1 MKPLFSR
8 LVAALLLTGAALFSS
23 ACMENSTVV
32 RVRKDGSGEIFV
44 RYHFSPQIAGMMGMM
59 GGLAAGGPNAA
70 GGTPAPKMPTADSL
84 LKPTQ
89 ESLEKSASGY
99 GEGVTF
105 VRQEPGKNTA
115 GWDGYLAVYQFADI
129 NRLKFD
135 PSNPPG
141 PLGEMAKMNPEA
153 VAEANKNT
161 EGAQMVKF
169 TMADGLLTI
178 DTGFSAKTIGKIG
191 EGAGGGGGGQLTG
204 PDGAK
209 IDPAQMMQ
217 MMAGM
222 FQGMRLAYFIRVDG
236 EIAETNATYVD
247 GTLVTMSDVQ
257 LGKMMA
263 DPKFIELVK
272 EGEKFQNQQPTD
284 ADFEAMKLKIM
295 AIDGAK
301 FETQEKVTI
310 RIK

>member
-1 MKPLFSR
+1 MKPHFFRLFA
-8 LVAALLLTGAALFSS
+8 AALLMGAAFCTTS
-23 ACMENSTVV
+23 CMENSTVV

-44 RYHFSPQIAGMMGMM
+44 RYHFSPQMAGMMGMM
-59 GGLAAGGPNAA
+59 SGLAAGDPSAA
-70 GGTPAPKMPTADSL
+70 KAAPKMPSADSL

-129 NRLKFD
+129 NKLKFD

-141 PLGEMAKMNPEA
+141 PLGELTKMNPEA
-153 VAEANKNT
+153 AAEAKKNT
-161 EGAQMVKF
+161 EGADLVKF
-169 TMADGLLTI
+169 SMADGLLTI
-178 DTGFSAKTIGKIG
+178 DTGFSSDTIGKLG
-191 EGAGGGGGGQLTG
+191 EGAGGAGGGPLAG

-217 MMAGM
+217 MAAGM

-236 EIAETNATYVD
+236 EIAETNASYVD
-247 GTLVTMSDVQ
+247 GTLITMSDVQ
-257 LGKMMA
+257 LGKMMT
-263 DPKFIELVK
+263 DPKFLELVK
-272 EGEKFQNQQPTD
+272 EGEKFQNQKPTD
-284 ADFEAMKLKIM
+284 ADLEALKQKIK